1 MINRDEDVK
10 FSKIIFVIFYHNIL
24 SFQRNRHIVF
34 HGIP

>member
-24 SFQRNRHIVF
+24 SYIVF
-34 HGIP
+34 MGHLITY